1 MEKKLLFRGIL
12 DLVVKKLKPDP
23 DPRQNHIPIRL
34 TVFTCDAWKCK
45 KLCFKKKFNI
55 FII

>member
-23 DPRQNHIPIRL
+23 DPRQKPSSDPPQ
-34 TVFTCDAWKCK
+34 VFTCDAWKCK
-45 KLCFKKKFNI
+45 KLCLKKKFNI